1 MVTSPPATTGTS
13 TPVKSALRTLDVI
26 EFVVAHRQGVV
37 AQEIAGALGIPVSS
51 LSYLLTTLADRG
63 YLVREGRRYLPG
75 PGLDR
80 LRAPQGSLS
89 LAERVAPLVRALK
102 GELNE
107 TAAFMVQRGW
117 EVESLVTE
125 ASDQALRYA
134 VDPGTRRPL
143 HALAAGKVILAG
155 LSEADL
161 ARYFAETTRAAFTA
175 ATRTSEADLHADIA
189 HAQARGFAVAREEAT
204 AGIVGTAA
212 PVRVDGEL
220 IGVFSVAVPAVR
232 FDAALETRVRQA
244 LLRAAG
250 ALA

>member
-1 MVTSPPATTGTS
+1 MSASLPAP
-13 TPVKSALRTLDVI
+13 PVKSALRTLDVI

-80 LRAPQGSLS
+80 LRVAPEALP
-89 LAERVAPLVRALK
+89 LPDRVAPLVRALK

-143 HALAAGKVILAG
+143 HALAAGKVILAAMDQA
-155 LSEADL
+155 ER
-161 ARYFAETTRAAFTA
+161 ARYFAETTRAVFTA
-175 ATRTSEADLHADIA
+175 HTRTSEADLLADIA
-189 HAQARGFAVAREEAT
+189 RITAEGMAVAREEAT
-204 AGIVGTAA
+204 VGIVGNAVPA
-212 PVRVDGEL
+212 RIDGRFV
-220 IGVFSVAVPAVR
+220 GVFSVAVPAVR
-232 FDAALETRVRQA
+232 FDAALEARVRQA

>member
-1 MVTSPPATTGTS
+1 MNAPSSSAAPQ
-13 TPVKSALRTLDVI
+13 PVKSALRTLDVI

-37 AQEIAGALGIPVSS
+37 AQEIAAALAIPVSS

-63 YLVREGRRYLPG
+63 YLAREGRRYLPG
-75 PGLDR
+75 PGLER
-80 LRAPQGSLS
+80 LRAGPEALP
-89 LAERVAPLVRALK
+89 LADRVAPLVRALK

-143 HALAAGKVILAG
+143 HALAAGKVILAA
-155 LSEADL
+155 LSEAER
-161 ARYFAETTRAAFTA
+161 ARYFAETTRAAFTP
-175 ATRTSEADLHADIA
+175 ATRTDEADLNADIVRITA
-189 HAQARGFAVAREEAT
+189 DGIAVAREEAT
-204 AGIVGTAA
+204 VGIVGTAV
-212 PVRVDGEL
+212 PVRLDGTFV
-220 IGVFSVAVPAVR
+220 GVFSVAVPAVR
-232 FDAALETRVRQA
+232 FNAALEARVRQA
-244 LLRAAG
+244 LLRAAS

>member
-1 MVTSPPATTGTS
+1 MSASLPAP
-13 TPVKSALRTLDVI
+13 PVKSALRTLDVI

-80 LRAPQGSLS
+80 LRVAPEALP
-89 LAERVAPLVRALK
+89 LADRVAPLVRALK

-143 HALAAGKVILAG
+143 HALAAGKVILAAMDQA
-155 LSEADL
+155 ER
-161 ARYFAETTRAAFTA
+161 ARYFAETTRAVFTA
-175 ATRTSEADLHADIA
+175 HTRTSEADLLADIA
-189 HAQARGFAVAREEAT
+189 RITAEGMAVAREEAT
-204 AGIVGTAA
+204 VGIVGNAVSA
-212 PVRVDGEL
+212 RIDGRFV
-220 IGVFSVAVPAVR
+220 GVFSVAVPAVR
-232 FDAALETRVRQA
+232 FDAALEARVRQA

>member
-1 MVTSPPATTGTS
+1 MSASLPAP
-13 TPVKSALRTLDVI
+13 PVKSALRTLDVI

-37 AQEIAGALGIPVSS
+37 AQEIAGVLGIPVSS

-80 LRAPQGSLS
+80 LRVAPEALP
-89 LAERVAPLVRALK
+89 LADRVAPLVRALK

-143 HALAAGKVILAG
+143 HALAAGKVILAAMDQA
-155 LSEADL
+155 ER
-161 ARYFAETTRAAFTA
+161 ARYFAETTRAVFTA
-175 ATRTSEADLHADIA
+175 HTRTSEGDLLADIA
-189 HAQARGFAVAREEAT
+189 RITAEGMAVAREEAT
-204 AGIVGTAA
+204 VGIVGNAVPA
-212 PVRVDGEL
+212 RIDGRFV
-220 IGVFSVAVPAVR
+220 GVFSVAVPAVR
-232 FDAALETRVRQA
+232 FDAALEARVRQA

>member
-1 MVTSPPATTGTS
+1 MSANPAA

-63 YLVREGRRYLPG
+63 YLVRAGRRYLPG

-80 LRAPQGSLS
+80 LRAEPHALP
-89 LAERVAPLVRALK
+89 LADRVAPLVRALK

-107 TAAFMVQRGW
+107 TASFMVQRGW
-117 EVESLVTE
+117 DVESLVTE

-143 HALAAGKVILAG
+143 HALAAGKVILAA
-155 LSEADL
+155 LPEAER
-161 ARYFAETTRAAFTA
+161 ARYFAETTRAAFTP
-175 ATRTSEADLHADIA
+175 ATRTSEADLRDDVAQIIA
-189 HAQARGFAVAREEAT
+189 EGMAIAREEAT
-204 AGIVGTAA
+204 PGIVGTAVPA
-212 PVRVDGEL
+212 CIDGAFV
-220 IGVFSVAVPAVR
+220 GAFSVAIPAIR
-232 FDAALETRVRQA
+232 FDGALEVRVRVA
-244 LLRAAG
+244 LLRAAS

>member
-1 MVTSPPATTGTS
+1 MSAPAA

-75 PGLDR
+75 PGLER
-80 LRAPQGSLS
+80 LRAAPEALP
-89 LAERVAPLVRALK
+89 LADRVAPLVRALK

-107 TAAFMVQRGW
+107 TASFMVQRGW
-117 EVESLVTE
+117 EVEALVTE

-143 HALAAGKVILAG
+143 HALAAGKVILAA
-155 LSEADL
+155 LPTAER
-161 ARYFAETTRAAFTA
+161 ARYFAETTRATFTP
-175 ATRTSEADLHADIA
+175 ATRTNEADLTADIA
-189 HAQARGFAVAREEAT
+189 CINTDGMAIAREEAT
-204 AGIVGTAA
+204 VGIVGTAVPA
-212 PVRVDGEL
+212 TIDGQL
-220 IGVFSVAVPAVR
+220 VGAFSVAVPAVR
-232 FDAALETRVRQA
+232 FDAALEARTLAA
-244 LLRAAG
+244 LRRSAAALR
-250 ALA
+250 

>member
-1 MVTSPPATTGTS
+1 MASSPAA

-51 LSYLLTTLADRG
+51 LSYLLTTLADRA

-75 PGLDR
+75 PGLER
-80 LRAPQGSLS
+80 LRAPQGALP
-89 LAERVAPLVRALK
+89 LPDRVTPLVRALK

-143 HALAAGKVILAG
+143 HALAAGKVILAA
-155 LSEADL
+155 LSEDEL
-161 ARYFAETTRAAFTA
+161 ARYFAETTRAVFTP
-175 ATRTSEADLHADIA
+175 ATRTSEADLRADIA
-189 HAQARGFAVAREEAT
+189 EARVTGLAVAREEAT
-204 AGIVGTAA
+204 VGIVGNAV
-212 PVRVDGEL
+212 PVLLDGAFV
-220 IGVFSVAVPAVR
+220 GVFSVAVPAVR
-232 FDAALETRVRQA
+232 FDAALEVRVGQA
-244 LLRAAG
+244 LMRAAA

>member
-1 MVTSPPATTGTS
+1 MNAPPPFTSAA

-75 PGLDR
+75 PGLER
-80 LRAPQGSLS
+80 LRAAPEALPLS
-89 LAERVAPLVRALK
+89 DRVAPLVRALK

-107 TAAFMVQRGW
+107 TASFMVQRGW
-117 EVESLVTE
+117 EVEALVTE

-143 HALAAGKVILAG
+143 HALAAGKVILAA
-155 LSEADL
+155 LPAAER
-161 ARYFAETTRAAFTA
+161 ARYFAETTVS
-175 ATRTSEADLHADIA
+175 ATPSKCASARPCYAPRRLSPKSSPFLRSTNGEVACRRQVGGVIPTS
-189 HAQARGFAVAREEAT
+189 
-204 AGIVGTAA
+204 
-212 PVRVDGEL
+212 
-220 IGVFSVAVPAVR
+220 SS
-232 FDAALETRVRQA
+232 
-244 LLRAAG
+244 LR
-250 ALA
+250 